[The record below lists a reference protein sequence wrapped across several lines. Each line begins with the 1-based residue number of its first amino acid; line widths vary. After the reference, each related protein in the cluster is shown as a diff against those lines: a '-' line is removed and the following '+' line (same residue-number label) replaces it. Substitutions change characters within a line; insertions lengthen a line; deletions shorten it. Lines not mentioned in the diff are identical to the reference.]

1 MDFQAVWGLI
11 VANGLPALVIAV
23 VVFFSVWVA
32 ELVGL
37 LNNATTKRIGVFVA
51 AYLLSGYSPGEIDE
65 GITVILSA
73 ILAAFVKE
81 FKDFIVEKAAARE
94 S

>member
-37 LNNATTKRIGVFVA
+37 LNNGTVKRIGVFVG
-51 AYLLSGYSPGEIDE
+51 AYLLSGYEPGEIE
-65 GITVILSA
+65 AGITLIFGA
-73 ILAAFVKE
+73 ILAAFAKE
-81 FKDFIVEKAAARE
+81 FKDFIAAKAASE